1 MFEFCP
7 HCGQSAGPEQVPGQA
22 VVCKHCGQQIGVV
35 PLPTKPLVRDQTE
48 ELIRR
53 GVAARCPVC
62 QQVVELKGQGT
73 ARAFVPHF
81 AAQGQRKM
89 CAHSGKPVASDSP
102 SVSARRGLSPPRP
115 AHVQPAH
122 GRGSS
127 SDRRDQ
133 PGSAPPASAAK
144 DLSAFM
150 TREVVRVALCR
161 KDAPPQIEELT
172 LEYLDRS
179 DRVRLQIEALRE
191 ILGPGF
197 RMKDYPA
204 SLRSPHLALW
214 GHATACVIA
223 ARHAQGGYQQLSD
236 SEVAKVVEDFQQHGP
251 LFFT

>member
-7 HCGQSAGPEQVPGQA
+7 HCGQSADPEQEPGQL
-22 VVCKHCGQQIGVV
+22 VVCKHCGQQLGMV
-35 PLPTKPLVRDQTE
+35 PLPRKPVVVDQTE

-62 QQVVELKGQGT
+62 QQVVEVRAQGT
-73 ARAFVPHF
+73 IKAFVPHF
-81 AAQGQRKM
+81 AARGQRKL
-89 CAHSGKPVASDSP
+89 CPHSGKPVASGEDQP
-102 SVSARRGLSPPRP
+102 RRDKPGGSPP
-115 AHVQPAH
+115 
-122 GRGSS
+122 GS
-127 SDRRDQ
+127 
-133 PGSAPPASAAK
+133 GSK
-144 DLSAFM
+144 DLRAFM

-172 LEYLDRS
+172 LEYLDKS

-204 SLRSPHLALW
+204 SLRRPHLALW

-223 ARHAQGGYQQLSD
+223 ARHAQGGYQPLSD
-236 SEVAKVVEDFQQHGP
+236 SEVEQVGEDFQQHGP
-251 LFFT
+251 LFFS